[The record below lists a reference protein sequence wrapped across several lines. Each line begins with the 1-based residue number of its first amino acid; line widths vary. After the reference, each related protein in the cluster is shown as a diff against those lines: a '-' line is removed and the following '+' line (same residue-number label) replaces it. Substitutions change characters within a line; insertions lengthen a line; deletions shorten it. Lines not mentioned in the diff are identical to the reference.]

1 MQKDLQAKQRHA
13 ASAAATAAGDGGASS
28 SGRGA
33 VNGSKGRVDHW
44 LYEGIVVK
52 VLSKALKEQGYYKQK
67 VRVLDCMSGL
77 RQLQTAI
84 CTLLACDTKGCISCV
99 AHLGM
104 ILCVRVACSAYCMAY
119 LPFSTCNVRCS
130 LTESRA

>member
-1 MQKDLQAKQRHA
+1 LLLLLRADAGPSGSAAQQPHKKLSKVEELMQKDLQAKQRHA
-13 ASAAATAAGDGGASS
+13 TSTAAAAGGGGASS

-67 VRVLDCMSGL
+67 VSVC
-77 RQLQTAI
+77 
-84 CTLLACDTKGCISCV
+84 
-99 AHLGM
+99 
-104 ILCVRVACSAYCMAY
+104 
-119 LPFSTCNVRCS
+119 
-130 LTESRA
+130 

>member
-1 MQKDLQAKQRHA
+1 MHISSSACAILQGMLQIQPCSVFCSGCCPAEAGPSSSAQQQPHKKLSKLEELMQKDLQAKQRQA
-13 ASAAATAAGDGGASS
+13 ASAAATAAGGANS

-67 VRVLDCMSGL
+67 VRM
-77 RQLQTAI
+77 QLQ
-84 CTLLACDTKGCISCV
+84 S
-99 AHLGM
+99 
-104 ILCVRVACSAYCMAY
+104 
-119 LPFSTCNVRCS
+119 
-130 LTESRA
+130 

>member
-1 MQKDLQAKQRHA
+1 MQKDLQAKKRQ
-13 ASAAATAAGDGGASS
+13 AAAAAAPAPAAAGSGPSS

-67 VRVLDCMSGL
+67 VG
-77 RQLQTAI
+77 TA
-84 CTLLACDTKGCISCV
+84 
-99 AHLGM
+99 
-104 ILCVRVACSAYCMAY
+104 
-119 LPFSTCNVRCS
+119 
-130 LTESRA
+130 